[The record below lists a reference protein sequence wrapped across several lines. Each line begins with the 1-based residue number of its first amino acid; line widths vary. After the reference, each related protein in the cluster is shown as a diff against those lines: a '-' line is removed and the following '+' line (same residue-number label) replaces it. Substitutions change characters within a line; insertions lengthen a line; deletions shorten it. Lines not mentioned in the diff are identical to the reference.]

1 LFAPSVSLTRKGAA
15 GAARM
20 PPPPRRRGGRRR
32 TIGALLLCACALL
45 ALRTLLLAPR
55 AAGGTLRPRR
65 VATLR
70 TDAARAATLLLPTSE
85 GDAPA
90 TYVFVANAHGASALF
105 PLPADDAAA
114 VYEHVISPAQEVDTA
129 CASGAASFSV
139 GAHTSFVGV
148 ANGCGAEATFFS
160 LQQPAPGALRS
171 RSGAMLHAAAG
182 TAGVRVQ
189 GGVSV
194 AALLL
199 PAEGPGSAPEDART
213 LVAVGEAGR
222 SSVSVFE
229 AAPAPAGLLLLVPLQ
244 TLTLPYAPPR
254 RTRRGAHAGARVT
267 TCTAHPPPPSG
278 DEPAAEPL
286 HLLLVASPVGPS
298 AAFAWDSREHAFGL
312 MQSFDTAARAVAC
325 FATARGDTALLW
337 AAADDANTALSS
349 SSSSP
354 LFRLEWRTSTFV
366 HVADVATHGAR
377 DVAHLR
383 ARDTDILAVAEHG
396 AGDAACAAG
405 EAAEQGAW
413 WWQRWRRRR
422 VQHPGR
428 VRLLSLQPDSFVTQE
443 EVTLPARCA
452 AALRAYTAHDG
463 RAMLLV
469 LSDAAAADAS
479 ADRTTTTAAHSA
491 LWALE

>member
-1 LFAPSVSLTRKGAA
+1 
-15 GAARM
+15 M

-32 TIGALLLCACALL
+32 TIGALLLCACAVL

-65 VATLR
+65 VAMLR

-90 TYVFVANAHGASALF
+90 AAIPAARPAAPYVFVANAHGASALF
-105 PLPADDAAA
+105 PLPAAGGAA
-114 VYEHVISPAQEVDTA
+114 VYEHVIAPAQEVDTA

-160 LQQPAPGALRS
+160 MQQPAPGALRS
-171 RSGAMLHAAAG
+171 RSGPLLHAAAG

-189 GGVSV
+189 GGMSI

-213 LVAVGEAGR
+213 LVAVAEAGR

-244 TLTLPYAPPR
+244 TLTLPYAPLR
-254 RTRRGAHAGARVT
+254 RARRGAHASARVT

-278 DEPAAEPL
+278 DERAAEPL

-298 AAFAWDSREHAFGL
+298 AAFAWDVREHAFGL
-312 MQSFDTAARAVAC
+312 MQSFDVAAHAVAC

-337 AAADDANTALSS
+337 AAADDADDASSSS

-354 LFRLEWRTSTFV
+354 LFRLERRTSTFV
-366 HVADVATHGAR
+366 HVADVATRGAR
-377 DVAHLR
+377 DVTHLR

-405 EAAEQGAW
+405 EAAELGAW

-422 VQHPGR
+422 SQRPGR
-428 VRLLSLQPDSFVTQE
+428 VRLLSLQPDSFATQE
-443 EVTLPARCA
+443 EVALPARCA

-479 ADRTTTTAAHSA
+479 ADTTTSAATYSA